1 MKRKISL
8 MLIGV
13 SFISAILLTM
23 SYAEVKSKSI
33 KQDIVVTFI
42 EGEKDKDG
50 YIEVTTR
57 SKDVYKIYPCGKVE
71 KLTWKEIAPN
81 TEVTTTYSIVDSG
94 NSVLYYDGNA
104 GAWRGR

>member
-8 MLIGV
+8 ILIGV
-13 SFISAILLTM
+13 SFISATLLTM

-42 EGEKDKDG
+42 EGEKNKDG
-50 YIEVTTR
+50 YVEVTTR
-57 SKDVYKIYPCGKVE
+57 SRDVYRIYPCGKVE
-71 KLTWKEIAPN
+71 KLTWKEVAPN
-81 TEVTTTYSIVDSG
+81 TEATTTYSIVDGS